1 MFPEIVGYT
10 CIEAAIAAFN
20 HQTLSL
26 KYTTPHVVMTAQKLT
41 DYYTHTSNGWELNWD
56 YARAHLDI
64 PTMPVDDKSHPT
76 IKMPSQIG
84 FLIPFTEHD
93 WYRNLTS
100 QVKTLAGQH
109 GIGIQVID
117 AEQNVRDE
125 VEFRRRQIAK
135 KNAELVEPND
145 VVLVDSGPMAA
156 YLAEELKFKKIL
168 R

>member
-1 MFPEIVGYT
+1 MP
-10 CIEAAIAAFN
+10 
-20 HQTLSL
+20 
-26 KYTTPHVVMTAQKLT
+26 
-41 DYYTHTSNGWELNWD
+41 
-56 YARAHLDI
+56 HLDI
-64 PTMPVDDKSHPT
+64 PIMPVDDKLHPT

-93 WYRNLTS
+93 WYRSLTS
-100 QVKTLAGQH
+100 QVKALAGQH

-135 KNAELVEPND
+135 KAAELVEPND

-156 YLAEELKFKKIL
+156 YLAEELKLKKDITVMTIQWLFLIPSTPL
-168 R
+168 RELPSSQPAAPYATVPR